1 MRYLCTMSLKCWAGK
16 AGNIIFAL
24 LITTY
29 LTSAFA
35 AEPATPA
42 MSNPAI
48 EAASVDSAA
57 QFRSNLF
64 ELVDSI
70 PLVGSMLSVIWFSV
84 TDFKG
89 WEGFFPILIK
99 TLIILGSGWLGFLL
113 LRPRTQRKKFN
124 ERAASHND
132 AGSIALYS

>member
-1 MRYLCTMSLKCWAGK
+1 MGSEMCIRDR
-16 AGNIIFAL
+16 

-29 LTSAFA
+29 LPLAFA
-35 AEPATPA
+35 AEPAAEPTEA
-42 MSNPAI
+42 AASNAAI

-64 ELVDSI
+64 ELVDSV

-89 WEGFFPILIK
+89 WEGFVPILVK

-113 LRPRTQRKKFN
+113 LRPAHCAENSMSAQPVTMTL
-124 ERAASHND
+124 AVLPY
-132 AGSIALYS
+132 IV

>member
-1 MRYLCTMSLKCWAGK
+1 MSFKYWAGK
-16 AGNIIFAL
+16 AGYIVFAVL
-24 LITTY
+24 VTTY

-42 MSNPAI
+42 ASNPAI

-64 ELVDSI
+64 ELVDSA

-84 TDFKG
+84 TLKAG
-89 WEGFFPILIK
+89 KASFP
-99 TLIILGSGWLGFLL
+99 F
-113 LRPRTQRKKFN
+113 
-124 ERAASHND
+124 
-132 AGSIALYS
+132 